1 MECPKR
7 MLQNGRLIIKTT
19 KIQINKH
26 MAVKILLTA
35 IFSVIYKLNKLLKEN
50 KEYGRTNNFRFNN
63 SQRRKFL
70 D

>member
-26 MAVKILLTA
+26 MAVKRILTA
-35 IFSVIYKLNKLLKEN
+35 IFPVIYKLNKFK
-50 KEYGRTNNFRFNN
+50 
-63 SQRRKFL
+63 RRKVKKL
-70 D
+70 K

>member
-50 KEYGRTNNFRFNN
+50 KEYG
-63 SQRRKFL
+63 
-70 D
+70 

>member
-1 MECPKR
+1 
-7 MLQNGRLIIKTT
+7 
-19 KIQINKH
+19 

-35 IFSVIYKLNKLLKEN
+35 IFSVIYILNKLLKED

-63 SQRRKFL
+63 SQRRKFF